1 MLRGGYALRR
11 KTAENTVSDGREQE
25 NGAPPGL
32 GWQGQPQRTAERK
45 DDIDV

>member
-1 MLRGGYALRR
+1 MLRR
-11 KTAENTVSDGREQE
+11 KTAENTVSDGREQ